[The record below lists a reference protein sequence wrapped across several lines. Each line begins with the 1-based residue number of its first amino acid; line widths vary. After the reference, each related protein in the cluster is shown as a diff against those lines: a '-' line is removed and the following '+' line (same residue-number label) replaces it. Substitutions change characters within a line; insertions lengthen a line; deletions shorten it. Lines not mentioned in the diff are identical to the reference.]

1 MKIATSILAALLLT
15 GSLGA
20 SGTAAAED
28 VLSKTELTPGSYCH
42 MEFPAIQGRTLATT
56 DPVLKNQNTGDVIDF
71 YGPCDESPVGQDQV
85 QDQRQDRERRF
96 EQEFSD

>member
-15 GSLGA
+15 SSLGA
-20 SGTAAAED
+20 SSTAAAENIP
-28 VLSKTELTPGSYCH
+28 SKTELIPGAYCH
-42 MEFPAIQGRTLATT
+42 MEFPAIQGRTLATN

-85 QDQRQDRERRF
+85 QAQRQDRERRF
-96 EQEFSD
+96 EQQFSD